1 MAGVKLKDIAEKTGV
16 SISTVSRIL
25 SGDSNRKMKEET
37 ITSVIEAAREL
48 GWYENRK
55 EKLRHSM
62 PVIKLTAVIIG
73 EDLGG
78 DMSPFCRDIVDGMK
92 REISEKCSGMRLS
105 FNVIV
110 AADDILDI
118 LKEDPSDA
126 VILIGRVQTDLL
138 EKIAASVPYALY
150 AGVSSVSGMDQIVCD
165 AREGVRDAV
174 RYLHGKGHRN
184 IGYIGPTAIQN
195 EIRNE
200 FRYLG
205 YIEGLSE
212 MGLSY
217 DPILVEDTYLSV
229 PDGYSGAERLFS
241 RVMPSAIICAN
252 DSVAIGV
259 LRFLREKDIKC
270 PEEVMVTGFDNIDVS
285 SFIKPSLSTFDVPRT
300 DLGRFSVRI
309 AVDRIEH
316 HREHAV
322 KVSLPYVIVERESTK
337 GFRK

>member
-37 ITSVIEAAREL
+37 ISSVIEAAREL

-62 PVIKLTAVIIG
+62 PMIRLAAVVMG
-73 EDLGG
+73 EADGAP
-78 DMSPFCRDIVDGMK
+78 SPFCRDILEGMK
-92 REISEKCSGMRLS
+92 AEIKDKGRGLRLS
-105 FNVIV
+105 FNVIDS
-110 AADDILDI
+110 AEGSIMDALR
-118 LKEDPSDA
+118 EEPYDA
-126 VILIGRVQTDLL
+126 VIVTGRIRTDLL
-138 EKIAASVPYALY
+138 QKISASVPYALY
-150 AGVSSVSGMDQIVCD
+150 AGVSSVSGMDEAVCD

-174 RYLHGKGHRN
+174 RYLHEKGHRN

-212 MGLSY
+212 RGLSY

-241 RVMPSAIICAN
+241 RVQPSAIICAN

-259 LRFLREKDIKC
+259 LRFLKEREVRC

-285 SFIKPSLSTFDVPRT
+285 AFIQPSLTTFDVPKKE
-300 DLGRFSVRI
+300 LGRFAVRM
-309 AVDRIEH
+309 ALDRIEH
-316 HREHAV
+316 PREHDV
-322 KVSLPYVIVERESTK
+322 KVSLPYVLVERESTK
-337 GFRK
+337 EKRQ